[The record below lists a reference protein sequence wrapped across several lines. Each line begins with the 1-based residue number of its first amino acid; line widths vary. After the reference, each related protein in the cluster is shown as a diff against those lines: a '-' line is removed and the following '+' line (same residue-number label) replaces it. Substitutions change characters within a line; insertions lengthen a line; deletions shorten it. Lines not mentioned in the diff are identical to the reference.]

1 MSNIPII
8 IQREFNERVRKKSF
22 IISTLLMPLLM
33 VALMVAPALIM
44 LFAEGDEK
52 HIDVIDRSGLVAG
65 HLTDAEN
72 VAFVTVTDSLD
83 EARTRT
89 ESFGVLYIPEDVIAQ
104 PQKVTLYANGPTS
117 MPLEEAIR
125 GQIAKLIETE
135 KLKSYNIE
143 SLDTILREVKTSVP
157 MKVIR
162 NDKSEEEGEESFSSA
177 AASAAGYI
185 LGFMLYMFLIIYG
198 SMVMQAVIEE
208 KNSRVLDVLAT
219 TVKPF
224 DLMMGKILGIAS
236 VAVVQVLIWGLLL
249 VGISAFVMPSILP
262 PDVMA
267 GAQAIQQGGMP
278 AAEMSGL
285 DPDMLQA
292 VAVVS
297 NWQYIVMLIF
307 YTLLFFIGGYLLYS
321 AMFAAVGSAVDNVQ
335 DAAQLQT
342 PITLPII
349 LSIMVLFVVMKD
361 PNSSLSFWFSIIPF
375 TSPVVMLAR
384 IPYEI
389 PTWEIILS
397 LAVLYGTFTV
407 MVWLSAK
414 IYRVGILMHGK
425 KPSLKEL
432 LSWIKE
438 A

>member
-22 IISTLLMPLLM
+22 IISTLIMPLLM

-44 LFAEGDEK
+44 TFAQGDEK
-52 HIDVIDRSGLVAG
+52 HIDVIDRSGLVG
-65 HLTDAEN
+65 DRLTDTDN
-72 VAFVTVTDSLD
+72 VSFVTVDEELEQARTDS
-83 EARTRT
+83 
-89 ESFGVLYIPEDVIAQ
+89 ESFGVLYIPDDVVAH

-117 MPLEEAIR
+117 MPLEEGIR
-125 GQIAKLIETE
+125 SQIAKIIETE
-135 KLKSYNIE
+135 KLKSYHIE
-143 SLDTILREVKTSVP
+143 SLDRILDEVKTEVN
-157 MKVIR
+157 MKVVR
-162 NDKSEEEGEESFSSA
+162 NDKSDEEEKSFSSA
-177 AASAAGYI
+177 AASAIGYL
-185 LGFMLYMFLIIYG
+185 LGFMLYMFLFIYG

-219 TVKPF
+219 TVRPF

-236 VAVVQVLIWGLLL
+236 VAVVQVVLWGVLL
-249 VGISAFVMPSILP
+249 VSISAFALP
-262 PDVMA
+262 ALIPADVMA
-267 GAQAIQQGGMP
+267 GAQAMQQGGLP
-278 AAEMSGL
+278 AAEIQGL
-285 DPDMLQA
+285 DPDLLEA

-297 NWQYIVMLIF
+297 DWHYIVSLIS

-361 PNSSLSFWFSIIPF
+361 PNSTLAFWFSMIPF

-384 IPYEI
+384 IPYDI
-389 PTWEIILS
+389 PVWEIVLS
-397 LAVLYGTFTV
+397 LVLLYATFTV
-407 MVWLSAK
+407 MVWFSAK

-425 KPSLKEL
+425 KPSIKEL
-432 LSWIKE
+432 LSWIKN